1 MAPARANRRS
11 HQPGTADAVDDVLD
25 DDDSTVTELFID
37 PTFGSPL
44 PVFVEKEVPARDALV
59 RLIKVCMLCAVDV
72 CPCINVAQKYGGSVM
87 TGYSAAMYL
96 LGEF

>member
-25 DDDSTVTELFID
+25 DEESPVSELFID

-44 PVFVEKEVPARDALV
+44 LVFVEKEVPARDALV
-59 RLIKVCMLCAVDV
+59 RLIKVCILCA
-72 CPCINVAQKYGGSVM
+72 INVCSFLDVA
-87 TGYSAAMYL
+87 
-96 LGEF
+96 